1 MKSSIPKPTV
11 MASVILLSSLSHTNQ
26 ICADGC
32 PAPSFAARRA
42 FEAGDIPQSVA
53 VGDFNGDGKPDL
65 AVANGSSPGG
75 SVSLLL
81 GRGDGTFQTAVS
93 YAAGAAPHSVAVGD
107 FNGDGR
113 VDLAVAN
120 AGGGNVSVL
129 LGRGDGT
136 FQPAANYD
144 VGASPYSVAV
154 GDFNGDGMA
163 DLAVANTG
171 AGTISVLLGRGDG
184 TFRTAVNYGV
194 GASPRSVAV
203 GDFNGDGKVD
213 LAVANAGGGNVSVLL
228 GNGDGTL
235 DLVVCSQGIWPN
247 YTNGAVWVLL
257 GKGDG
262 AFHAAVNYGVGDRA
276 DPTSVAIA

>member
-1 MKSSIPKPTV
+1 
-11 MASVILLSSLSHTNQ
+11 
-26 ICADGC
+26 
-32 PAPSFAARRA
+32 
-42 FEAGDIPQSVA
+42 
-53 VGDFNGDGKPDL
+53 
-65 AVANGSSPGG
+65 
-75 SVSLLL
+75 
-81 GRGDGTFQTAVS
+81 
-93 YAAGAAPHSVAVGD
+93 

-163 DLAVANTG
+163 DLAVANAG

-213 LAVANAGGGNVSVLL
+213 VAVANASTFDYRSVPPITYDGNVS
-228 GNGDGTL
+228 
-235 DLVVCSQGIWPN
+235 
-247 YTNGAVWVLL
+247 
-257 GKGDG
+257 
-262 AFHAAVNYGVGDRA
+262 
-276 DPTSVAIA
+276 